1 MTGSLIDLPP
11 PSTRE
16 EWVAHVAR
24 LQVMKRENLDDESIL
39 RAIEYAERVI
49 SEFDQLNS
57 ENAAAAK

>member
-11 PSTRE
+11 PSTHE
-16 EWVAHVAR
+16 EWVAHIAR
-24 LQVMKRENLDDESIL
+24 LQVMKRDNPDDEGL
-39 RAIEYAERVI
+39 LLAIEYAERVI

>member
-1 MTGSLIDLPP
+1 
-11 PSTRE
+11 
-16 EWVAHVAR
+16 
-24 LQVMKRENLDDESIL
+24 MKRENLDDESIL